1 MCYSIELIRKEEQK
15 TTNWSGGTTT
25 ELAIYPKDAIYSQC
39 NFKWRLSSATVED
52 ERSTFTSLK
61 GIWRLIM
68 ILEGE
73 MTLEHEGKYTVHLK
87 PFEQDSFSGEWV
99 TNSTGKVKDFNL
111 MMASGC
117 EGSISAIELR
127 KDKFVQIEEELSK
140 SSDEGKRLTEVFY
153 CVNGNALVNI
163 DEREI
168 KLNEGDVLLINVQN
182 NLDSIDVKINCSVEQ
197 GADIVRA
204 SILY

>member
-25 ELAIYPKDAIYSQC
+25 ELAIYPKDAIYSQR
-39 NFKWRLSSATVED
+39 NFKWRLSSAIVKD

-73 MTLEHEGKYTVHLK
+73 MTLEHEGKHTSRLK
-87 PFEQDSFSGEWV
+87 PFEQDRFSGEWV

-140 SSDEGKRLTEVFY
+140 GSDKSKSLTEAFY

-163 DEREI
+163 DERKI
-168 KLNEGDVLLINVQN
+168 NLNEGDFLLINLEDN
-182 NLDSIDVKINCSVEQ
+182 SDFIDIKVGCSVEQ

>member
-1 MCYSIELIRKEEQK
+1 MCYSIELIRKEEQT

-25 ELAIYPKDAIYSQC
+25 ELAIYPKDAIYSQR
-39 NFKWRLSSATVED
+39 NFKWRLSSAVVND
-52 ERSTFTSLK
+52 EKSTFTSLK

-68 ILEGE
+68 VLDGE
-73 MTLEHEGKYTVHLK
+73 LTLEHKGKHTVHLK
-87 PFEQDSFSGEWV
+87 PFEQDSFSGEWI

-117 EGSISAIELR
+117 EGNINVIKLR
-127 KDKFVQIEEELSK
+127 KYQVFEIKEELSGSNNEAK
-140 SSDEGKRLTEVFY
+140 KLTEAFY
-153 CVNGNALVNI
+153 CVKGNALVNI
-163 DEREI
+163 DAREI
-168 KLNEGDVLLINVQN
+168 ELNEGDFLLINLEN
-182 NLDSIDVKINCSVEQ
+182 NLASVDIKLISSVEQ

>member
-1 MCYSIELIRKEEQK
+1 MCYSIELIKKEEQT
-15 TTNWSGGTTT
+15 TTNWAGGTTT
-25 ELAIYPKDAIYSQC
+25 ELAIYPKDAIYSQR
-39 NFKWRLSSATVED
+39 NFKWRLSSAVVND
-52 ERSTFTSLK
+52 EKSTFTSLK

-68 ILEGE
+68 VLDGE
-73 MTLEHEGKYTVHLK
+73 LTLEHKGKHTVHLK
-87 PFEQDSFSGEWV
+87 PFEQDSFSGEWI

-140 SSDEGKRLTEVFY
+140 SSDEGKCLTEAFY
-153 CVNGNALVNI
+153 CVNGNTLVNI
-163 DEREI
+163 DARVIE
-168 KLNEGDVLLINVQN
+168 LNEGDFLLINVQN
-182 NLDSIDVKINCSVEQ
+182 NLDSIDIKINCSVEQ